1 MKNKEV
7 ITMIIVI
14 LFAVLAVCVYP
25 IFIKVENGTMTCE
38 NLLGK
43 EVKCMIYGR

>member
-7 ITMIIVI
+7 ITIIIVI
-14 LFAVLAVCVYP
+14 LLAVFMVCTYP
-25 IFIKVENGTMTCE
+25 IFVKVKNGNMTCE
-38 NLLGK
+38 NLFGK